1 MAETTSPTRYEPII
15 LIEGKSIEV
24 KLVFFRKSS
33 MTSTYDTSESIA
45 TRPPESDM
53 DDDPNRK
60 TLASVLYLQ
69 ERERS
74 KC

>member
-1 MAETTSPTRYEPII
+1 MEDNSMEIKPI
-15 LIEGKSIEV
+15 
-24 KLVFFRKSS
+24 FFHKPN

-45 TRPPESDM
+45 APPPESDL
-53 DDDPNRK
+53 DDDQIRNM
-60 TLASVLYLQ
+60 LAFTSPLYLQ